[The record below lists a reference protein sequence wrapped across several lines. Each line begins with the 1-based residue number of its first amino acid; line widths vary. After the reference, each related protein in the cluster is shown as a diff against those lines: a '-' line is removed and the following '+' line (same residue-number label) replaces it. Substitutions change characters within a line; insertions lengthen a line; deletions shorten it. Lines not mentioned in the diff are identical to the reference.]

1 MNGRDNLESSDG
13 LPGDSVETP
22 IAIRAP
28 RVKKDVW
35 LAAAVAVHPRTH
47 ALNPFTKL
55 LP

>member
-1 MNGRDNLESSDG
+1 MEVDSSDSQDAWRPMNGRDNLESSDG

-35 LAAAVAVHPRTH
+35 LAGEP
-47 ALNPFTKL
+47 
-55 LP
+55 